1 MCVQL
6 YKLPSPKSVHTCP
19 HHAPPNTVKGKMD
32 VAIAISLGSSLQIAL
47 FVIPFIVLVGWG
59 MGRPMSLNFDPF
71 ATLVL
76 TLAVINTQFASSDAR
91 SNWLLGLQLIAT
103 YILIAFVFFYVHTKA
118 DGGGALEAVAG
129 AVVGAVSNGLPHS
142 A

>member
-1 MCVQL
+1 
-6 YKLPSPKSVHTCP
+6 
-19 HHAPPNTVKGKMD
+19 MD

-47 FVIPFIVLVGWG
+47 FVVPFIVLMGWA

-118 DGGGALEAVAG
+118 DGGALAMVADAVVAG
-129 AVVGAVSNGLPHS
+129 VAHGVA
-142 A
+142 